1 MMASQ
6 PAAGV
11 PTQETVGV
19 IAATG
24 EESDHIIQ
32 KGNTVGSPMLVIQAS
47 ATEASIAHETQ
58 EMEEIS
64 LGENSDSDRSLFE
77 KVVPVTEMNGVET
90 MDSDRKH
97 KTPGSGD
104 PVKSESQHD
113 VILEPGSSEEE
124 EGQADTLPVSTD
136 AITGNSNGESDITP
150 QVVERTE
157 LDEKLALLTKL
168 KLGPSAMARA
178 SELAASS
185 TPPTP
190 ERTGAV
196 IRLTRQMSRVSTSSG
211 TMSPRLELR
220 AAKEVQ
226 ELQEKVKFMEEE
238 LRRKS
243 AMIETLSLN
252 HKERENDLLQKIEC
266 LELAN
271 EQLLQGGNDS
281 SIQLQMELTRLQRQN
296 SVLQLRE
303 RELQFQ
309 INTQEMI
316 KQRPSTMAVLANPV
330 EQLEAKVAVLESKL
344 LEAVEVSN
352 MYKAQLHEAF
362 SRQKS
367 AQSAALLNLG
377 DAEELQK
384 LRKRVKEQDAEI
396 GDLQD
401 RYFMIS
407 VRLAETAAQK
417 EELLSKLKRMQMPR

>member
-1 MMASQ
+1 MAI
-6 PAAGV
+6 V
-11 PTQETVGV
+11 PTHETMPPSVGV
-19 IAATG
+19 IEGTG
-24 EESDHIIQ
+24 EEDNVIQ
-32 KGNTVGSPMLVIQAS
+32 KGNIVGLPMPVVA
-47 ATEASIAHETQ
+47 EPSIAHEIQ

-64 LGENSDSDRSLFE
+64 LGDSNSEDRSVFE
-77 KVVPVTEMNGVET
+77 KVVPVTEINGVET
-90 MDSDRKH
+90 VDSNRKH
-97 KTPGSGD
+97 KTPESGD
-104 PVKSESQHD
+104 AHD
-113 VILEPGSSEEE
+113 VISEPEISKEE
-124 EGQADTLPVSTD
+124 EGQADTLVASTD
-136 AITGNSNGESDITP
+136 VLGAPSQSTVTNGESDVTP
-150 QVVERTE
+150 QVLERTE
-157 LDEKLALLTKL
+157 LDEKLARLTKL
-168 KLGPSAMARA
+168 KLGPSAIARA
-178 SELAASS
+178 ASEAAS

-190 ERTGAV
+190 ERTGAP

-220 AAKEVQ
+220 AVKEVQ
-226 ELQEKVKFMEEE
+226 ELQEKLKFMEEE

-243 AMIETLSLN
+243 ATIETLSAN
-252 HKERENDLLQKIEC
+252 HNERECDLLQKIEC

-309 INTQEMI
+309 INTQEMV
-316 KQRPSTMAVLANPV
+316 KMQRPAVVLVSPL

-384 LRKRVKEQDAEI
+384 LRKRTKEQEAEI
-396 GDLQD
+396 GELQD
-401 RYFMIS
+401 RFS
-407 VRLAETAAQK
+407 
-417 EELLSKLKRMQMPR
+417 